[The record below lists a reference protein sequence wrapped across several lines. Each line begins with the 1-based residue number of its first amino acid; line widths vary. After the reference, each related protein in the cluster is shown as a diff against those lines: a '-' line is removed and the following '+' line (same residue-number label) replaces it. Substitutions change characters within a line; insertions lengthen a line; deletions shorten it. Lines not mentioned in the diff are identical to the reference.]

1 MGLDIVDEP
10 VLILAHAEEVALLA
24 RRLGGAAAVRAE
36 VALLELRG
44 RPEGLAFGAVLA
56 LVGTFVDVALLV
68 ELFEDL
74 LHGLDVA
81 LVGGAD
87 EVVVLDV
94 HQLPQILGGGD
105 DLIDKLLGR
114 LAGLRGLALD
124 LLAVLVRAGE
134 EIGVVAKLLFEAR
147 HRVRGHGGVG
157 VADVHVAAGVVD
169 GRGDVERAL
178 FLHEISLLHSLRAA
192 KRKRPSFRGA
202 LARGTT
208 LLHMEDHASG
218 QKTARAGNG
227 TARRTLLPFAP
238 AAQEPCSRAALPPAC
253 TLPGSLRGLASALLF
268 PSSPLRPII
277 PGKGVSV
284 NAGGAKNVIPRNPG
298 INSSRHPALT
308 DWRLTLIGGEKPL
321 QRRRPFLLF
330 YYTMRIGACQTVFS
344 SSACAPSFSMAQ
356 MASAH
361 SRRLRSSSHSIS

>member
-56 LVGTFVDVALLV
+56 LVGTLVDVALLV
-68 ELFEDL
+68 ELLEDL

-105 DLIDKLLGR
+105 DLIDKFLGR
-114 LAGLRGLALD
+114 LASLRGLALD
-124 LLAVLVRAGE
+124 LLAMLVRAGE
-134 EIGVVAKLLFEAR
+134 EVGVVAELLFEAR
-147 HRVRGHGGVG
+147 HRVGGHGGVG

-218 QKTARAGNG
+218 QK
-227 TARRTLLPFAP
+227 LPAP
-238 AAQEPCSRAALPPAC
+238 VTGRPGGRYCRSRP
-253 TLPGSLRGLASALLF
+253 
-268 PSSPLRPII
+268 
-277 PGKGVSV
+277 
-284 NAGGAKNVIPRNPG
+284 
-298 INSSRHPALT
+298 
-308 DWRLTLIGGEKPL
+308 
-321 QRRRPFLLF
+321 
-330 YYTMRIGACQTVFS
+330 
-344 SSACAPSFSMAQ
+344 
-356 MASAH
+356 
-361 SRRLRSSSHSIS
+361 RLRSHVRAPLCRRLTPCPALCGALRARYSFLHRLYALLYPEKARLSTRGV

>member
-1 MGLDIVDEP
+1 MAEHLLGQRQPQRVEHDRPVNGVEAHDLLAHQMHVRRPVLLKEMVVAAAVAEGGDVVGERVHPHIDHVAGVKVHRNAPLERGAADAQVLQARAQEVVEHLVGAGRRLDEVRVGLDIVDEP

-56 LVGTFVDVALLV
+56 LVGTLVDVALLV
-68 ELFEDL
+68 ELLEDL

-81 LVGGAD
+81 LVRGAD

-192 KRKRPSFRGA
+192 KRKRPLSEGR
-202 LARGTT
+202 
-208 LLHMEDHASG
+208 
-218 QKTARAGNG
+218 
-227 TARRTLLPFAP
+227 
-238 AAQEPCSRAALPPAC
+238 SRAVPPC
-253 TLPGSLRGLASALLF
+253 FTWKTM
-268 PSSPLRPII
+268 PL
-277 PGKGVSV
+277 GK
-284 NAGGAKNVIPRNPG
+284 NCPR
-298 INSSRHPALT
+298 R
-308 DWRLTLIGGEKPL
+308 
-321 QRRRPFLLF
+321 
-330 YYTMRIGACQTVFS
+330 
-344 SSACAPSFSMAQ
+344 
-356 MASAH
+356 
-361 SRRLRSSSHSIS
+361 

>member
-1 MGLDIVDEP
+1 MRLDIVNKP

-56 LVGTFVDVALLV
+56 LVGTLVDVALLV
-68 ELFEDL
+68 ELLEDL

-81 LVGGAD
+81 LVRGAD

-94 HQLPQILGGGD
+94 HQLPQVLGGGD
-105 DLIDKLLGR
+105 DLIDKFLGR

-124 LLAVLVRAGE
+124 LLAVFVRAGE
-134 EIGVVAKLLFEAR
+134 EVGVVAELLFEAR
-147 HRVRGHGGVG
+147 HRVGGHGGVG

-192 KRKRPSFRGA
+192 KRKRPLSEGRSRAVPPCF
-202 LARGTT
+202 TWKPMP
-208 LLHMEDHASG
+208 HS
-218 QKTARAGNG
+218 AGNG

-238 AAQEPCSRAALPPAC
+238 AAQEPCSRAAPPPAH
-253 TLPGSLRGLASALLF
+253 TLPGSLRGLACALLF

-277 PGKGVSV
+277 PANAAPV
-284 NAGGAKNVIPRNPG
+284 NARRVKTGKMLCRRIV
-298 INSSRHPALT
+298 NSANGR
-308 DWRLTLIGGEKPL
+308 
-321 QRRRPFLLF
+321 
-330 YYTMRIGACQTVFS
+330 
-344 SSACAPSFSMAQ
+344 SA
-356 MASAH
+356 
-361 SRRLRSSSHSIS
+361 R